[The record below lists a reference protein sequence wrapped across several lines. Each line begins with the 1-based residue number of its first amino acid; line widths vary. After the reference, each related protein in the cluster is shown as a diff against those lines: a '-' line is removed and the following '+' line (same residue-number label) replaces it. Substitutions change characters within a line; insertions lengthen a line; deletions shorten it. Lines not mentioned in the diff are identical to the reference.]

1 MLMICVHVYDKY
13 YFPDNEE
20 IKSTTI
26 NQGDSYTYIDYFC
39 TSIRVNTI
47 SFSLRWVAKSPKNKS
62 LVTVDGLVFENVTKL
77 VYKDNLIS
85 SVYNLS
91 LN

>member
-26 NQGDSYTYIDYFC
+26 EPGDSYTYIDNFC
-39 TSIRVNTI
+39 GSIRVNTI
-47 SFSLRWVAKSPKNKS
+47 SFSLR
-62 LVTVDGLVFENVTKL
+62 
-77 VYKDNLIS
+77 
-85 SVYNLS
+85 
-91 LN
+91 